1 MIDAYKTFFKSFST
15 LFPNNNIGIHSG
27 NHNMNG
33 TMSHSIIIEAT
44 LPIKLFNRLDA
55 FEKAMS
61 TMTTGVISEKIANVT
76 KDTVAIKYVVYLHP
90 DLESFIKD
98 FNEKVS
104 WHVFSEEFDAAVEE
118 ELVRK

>member
-1 MIDAYKTFFKSFST
+1 MIDAYKTFFKSLGT
-15 LFPNNNIGIHSG
+15 LFPNNNIGIHSS
-27 NHNMNG
+27 NQHMSG
-33 TMSHSIIIEAT
+33 TMSHSITIEAA

-61 TMTTGVISEKIANVT
+61 TMTTGAIGEKTVNVT
-76 KDTVAIKYVVYLHP
+76 KDTVAIKYIVWLHP

-118 ELVRK
+118 ELVKK